1 MLNTHVSETR
11 LIANEL
17 VGIQNILDAS
27 NVRTI
32 KAVEPL
38 MYRRM
43 RDLAKREQRLDSFDY
58 ASELDGKI
66 LEDTFD
72 PLNGPKRQSD
82 LVRAIMRI
90 IEGTTLRSRKLTW
103 ASRLLEERIN
113 RRFKDK
119 GIYVHVE
126 IGKYRWPKF
135 AKSKKRLTLRFWVED
150 VPVAE

>member
-11 LIANEL
+11 LIVEEL
-17 VGIQNILDAS
+17 VGLQKIIDAS
-27 NVRTI
+27 NIRTI
-32 KAVEPL
+32 KAIEPL

-58 ASELDGKI
+58 ATALHGII

-72 PLNGPKRQSD
+72 SNNGSKRQAD
-82 LVRAIMRI
+82 LVRALMRI

-113 RRFKDK
+113 RRLK
-119 GIYVHVE
+119 GKGVRVHVE
-126 IGKYRWPKF
+126 IGKFRWQKF
-135 AKSKKRLTLRFWVED
+135 NKSAKRLTFRFWTED
-150 VPVAE
+150 LPDAE

>member
-32 KAVEPL
+32 KAIEPL
-38 MYRRM
+38 MYRRL

-58 ASELDGKI
+58 ATALHGTI

-72 PLNGPKRQSD
+72 PNNGPKRQAD

-90 IEGTTLRSRKLTW
+90 IEGTTLRSRELTW

-113 RRFKDK
+113 RRLK
-119 GIYVHVE
+119 GQNVHVHVQ
-126 IGKYRWPKF
+126 IGKFRWSKF
-135 AKSKKRLTLRFWVED
+135 NKSKKRLTFRFWAED
-150 VPVAE
+150 LRDGK

>member
-32 KAVEPL
+32 KAIEPL
-38 MYRRM
+38 IYRRM

-58 ASELDGKI
+58 ATALHGII

-72 PLNGPKRQSD
+72 PLNGPKRQAD
-82 LVRAIMRI
+82 LVRGIMRI

-113 RRFKDK
+113 RRLK
-119 GIYVHVE
+119 GQNVRVHVQ
-126 IGKYRWPKF
+126 IGKFRWPKF
-135 AKSKKRLTLRFWVED
+135 SKSKKRLTLRFWTED
-150 VPVAE
+150 LRDGK